1 MKTKPMIYKNI
12 RYTDYTITDDG
23 QVFDW
28 NFSKTWLKQYTD
40 RHGRPYV
47 QIKIVDYNTHEVKR
61 KNIYLDNA
69 MKENFS
75 YFEYNPNNENL

>member
-47 QIKIVDYNTHEVKR
+47 QIKLIDRVTSQVKR

-69 MKENFS
+69 MKENWPDV
-75 YFEYNPNNENL
+75 EYNPNNEKL

>member
-28 NFSKTWLKQYTD
+28 NFSKTWLRQYTD

-47 QIKIVDYNTHEVKR
+47 QIKLIDRATSKVKR

-69 MKENFS
+69 MKENWPDV
-75 YFEYNPNNENL
+75 EYNPNNEKL

>member
-23 QVFDW
+23 RVFDW
-28 NFSKTWLKQYTD
+28 NFSKTWLRQYTD

-47 QIKIVDYNTHEVKR
+47 QIKLIYRETHEVKR
-61 KNIYLDNA
+61 KNIYIDNA
-69 MKENFS
+69 MRENWGDFHADI
-75 YFEYNPNNENL
+75 